1 MRGVKSGKR
10 MKFLAIPGL
19 MRYFLG
25 KEAEIPYM
33 LKWAIYPFAFMIF
46 LSGCQPK
53 MIYPPSSEQAS
64 PFIPPIV
71 LEESV
76 SLPDPTISDINL
88 NETGR
93 VVIRLSNVGKKPENN
108 VLKKRLEGPAL
119 GPDIVV
125 KELDLTDDFELSIVL
140 SNAGEMELRKGTT
153 LRIRILLN
161 DQRVSEFD
169 HFISELLKPS
179 FGTRYIIDPP
189 YRVRI
194 DGNARVKVVIWP
206 KQSTEDIHLENNT
219 LERNFAIYPFRIAPQ
234 ASQEFPLLLS
244 SLRLKDNRQS
254 DKVKT
259 EVRWDGAG
267 SLIRLSVKGT
277 GHHKR
282 IAPITGKSPLK
293 LEVPIKN
300 EKNLRSKPWR
310 ISVANLME
318 KGVEGHLIIQ
328 YP

>member
-1 MRGVKSGKR
+1 
-10 MKFLAIPGL
+10 
-19 MRYFLG
+19 MRYFLR

-33 LKWAIYPFAFMIF
+33 LRWAIYPFAFMIF

-53 MIYPPSSEQAS
+53 MIYPPPSEQLS

-76 SLPDPTISDINL
+76 PLPDPTVSDITL

-108 VLKKRLEGPAL
+108 LLKKRVVGPLL

-125 KELDLTDDFELSIVL
+125 KELDLTDDFELSVVL
-140 SNAGEMELRKGTT
+140 SNAGETELRTGTT
-153 LRIRILLN
+153 LRIRIFLN

-169 HFISELLKPS
+169 HFISEPLKPS

-194 DGNARVKVVIWP
+194 DGNVRVKVVIWP

-219 LERNFAIYPFRIAPQ
+219 LERNFVIYPIKIGPQ
-234 ASQEFPLLLS
+234 VNQEFPLFFP
-244 SLRLKDNRQS
+244 SLRSKDNRQG
-254 DKVKT
+254 DKIKT
-259 EVRWDGAG
+259 EVRWDGG
-267 SLIRLSVKGT
+267 DSPVRLSLKGT
-277 GHHKR
+277 GHHNR
-282 IAPITGKSPLK
+282 IAPVTGKSPLK

-300 EKNLRSKPWR
+300 EKNLKKRPWR

-318 KGVEGHLIIQ
+318 RRVEGHLIIQ

>member
-1 MRGVKSGKR
+1 

-19 MRYFLG
+19 MRYFLR
-25 KEAEIPYM
+25 KEAETPYM

-53 MIYPPSSEQAS
+53 MIYPPPSEQAS

-76 SLPDPTISDINL
+76 PLPDLAVSDITL

-93 VVIRLSNVGKKPENN
+93 VVIRLSNAGKKPENN
-108 VLKKRLEGPAL
+108 ALRKRLEGSPL

-140 SNAGEMELRKGTT
+140 SNAGELELRKGTT

-161 DQRVSEFD
+161 DRRVSEFD
-169 HFISELLKPS
+169 HFISEPLKPS

-194 DGNARVKVVIWP
+194 NENARVKVVIWP

-219 LERNFAIYPFRIAPQ
+219 LERNFAIYPFKISPQ
-234 ASQEFPLLLS
+234 ASQEFPLLLF
-244 SLRLKDNRQS
+244 SLRPKDNRQG

-259 EVRWDGAG
+259 EVRWDGGG
-267 SLIRLSVKGT
+267 SPLKLSLRGT
-277 GHHKR
+277 GHYKR

-300 EKNLRSKPWR
+300 EKNLKKRPWR

-318 KGVEGHLIIQ
+318 KAVEGHLIIQ